1 MSAVGE
7 VHKQSSGEEG
17 SEVKEKVRRKKR
29 FLYVSLSVCACT
41 TISFYSLALTPAEW
55 TEWRRRKEEKA

>member
-17 SEVKEKVRRKKR
+17 SEVKEKVRRKKI
-29 FLYVSLSVCACT
+29 FLYVSLSLCVCACT
-41 TISFYSLALTPAEW
+41 TISFLFPRPHSC
-55 TEWRRRKEEKA
+55 RVD